1 MPSAADL
8 TSFIAS
14 SFRSVW
20 ALDLLLLLKRENRP
34 CSRDELVALMR
45 ASPSV
50 VENALDA
57 LVVAGL
63 AGMDG
68 GEARYMPT
76 SPDIAALVEEAE
88 QLYASRP
95 DHVRR
100 LIVASSNKGLAA
112 FSNAFRLKD

>member
-1 MPSAADL
+1 MSSPSDL
-8 TSFIAS
+8 TSFISS

-20 ALDLLLLLKRENRP
+20 ALDLLLLLKREDRP
-34 CSRDELVALMR
+34 CTREELVDLMR

-50 VENALDA
+50 IENALDA
-57 LVVAGL
+57 LVAAGL

-68 GEARYMPT
+68 GNPRYMPT
-76 SPDIAALVEEAE
+76 SPDVAALVEQTE

>member
-1 MPSAADL
+1 MASTDL
-8 TSFIAS
+8 ATFISS

-20 ALDLLLLLKRENRP
+20 ALDLLLLLKREDRP
-34 CSRDELVALMR
+34 CSREELVDLMR

-50 VENALDA
+50 IENALEA
-57 LVVAGL
+57 LVSAGL
-63 AGMDG
+63 AGLDEG
-68 GEARYMPT
+68 DPRYMPT
-76 SPDIAALVEEAE
+76 SSDIAALVDRTE

-100 LIVASSNKGLAA
+100 LIVASSNRGLAA